1 MKRIIQGL
9 SQHDYQEVV
18 NMGAEILRLTHPM
31 LSKASIEESTIGD
44 TSIFKWLKRIK
55 GSRG

>member
-44 TSIFKWLKRIK
+44 
-55 GSRG
+55 